1 MKGAKTHLVITAIHE
16 AGHALQTTIND
27 AFLTIAGPCAEAKF
41 LGTPIRSLGCQSD
54 YEHCIAIFER
64 LKSLAQYAAQ
74 YGDIQCPEP
83 IQLMNSTRSR
93 ARRWVAAPNN
103 WRAINCIAR
112 AVLQQRVIDAEGLQE
127 AIGKSMLVGVSPQL
141 GLRGS
146 GGKASSTTPEHF
158 DTGLK

>member
-93 ARRWVAAPNN
+93 ARRWVASPNN

-112 AVLQQRVIDAEGLQE
+112 TLYEHGEIDAEALQQ
-127 AIGKSMLVGVSPQL
+127 AIGDSMVLGISPQL
-141 GLRGS
+141 N
-146 GGKASSTTPEHF
+146 
-158 DTGLK
+158 LKESEG